1 MATNDVPGLTRLG
14 SLKVFIA
21 AEAPDDGSVPAGAV
35 VIPRRDAAKPNVY
48 ANAYEA
54 LRSRMEIMRRYG
66 LRRGGPSEL
75 AELAGLRKDLGE
87 THVALLSGDAS
98 GADETFVSA
107 AASLKRKHNPLKS
120 QARDKAKAG
129 VVRHATETVNP
140 GATRARLAAIDRRIA
155 AREDEVR
162 SIAPWIGAM
171 ETALLLEI
179 GRSEEI
185 LADLDRTVQAMSRHE
200 LVRKGA
206 TSDRQRKALA
216 ARLRLAEERLAT
228 LKAAPFRCARV
239 KLAAPMLRAIVASDH
254 GTVDEFVQALAAVGA
269 ITAAVVARAAV
280 EGVLLLLAAGS
291 PPSAVLKSAER
302 AGRLVAKEGKDGRI
316 PAKASGDAVAALR
329 LAYRALKKGDRDAA
343 KERLKEAVA
352 SLQNPA

>member
-1 MATNDVPGLTRLG
+1 MESSGLTRLG

-21 AEAPDDGSVPAGAV
+21 ADVREGGPVPPGAV

-48 ANAYEA
+48 ATAYEA

-66 LRRGGPSEL
+66 LRRGGTSESGEF
-75 AELAGLRKDLGE
+75 AELAGLRGDLRE
-87 THVALLSGDAS
+87 THVALLAGDAF
-98 GADETFVSA
+98 GADDAFALA
-107 AASLKRKHNPLKS
+107 AASLKRKHNTHKS

-129 VVRHATETVNP
+129 VVRHETSTVNR

-179 GRSEEI
+179 GRSEEVI
-185 LADLDRTVQAMSRHE
+185 ADLDRTVQAMSRHE
-200 LVRKGA
+200 LVRKGS
-206 TSDRQRKALA
+206 TSERQRKALA

-228 LKAAPFRCARV
+228 LMAAPFRCARV
-239 KLAAPMLRAIVASDH
+239 ALAAPMLRATVAAEH
-254 GTVDEFVQALAAVGA
+254 GSADGFSEALAAVGA
-269 ITAAVVARAAV
+269 VTAAVAARAAV
-280 EGVLLLLAAGS
+280 EHVLILLVAGS
-291 PPSAVLKSAER
+291 PPSAVLAAAER
-302 AGRLVAKEGKDGRI
+302 AGRRLAKDGRI
-316 PAKASGDAVAALR
+316 PAKSARAAVATLR
-329 LAYRALKKGDRDAA
+329 LAYRSLKKGDGDAA
-343 KERLKEAVA
+343 KARLKEAVS